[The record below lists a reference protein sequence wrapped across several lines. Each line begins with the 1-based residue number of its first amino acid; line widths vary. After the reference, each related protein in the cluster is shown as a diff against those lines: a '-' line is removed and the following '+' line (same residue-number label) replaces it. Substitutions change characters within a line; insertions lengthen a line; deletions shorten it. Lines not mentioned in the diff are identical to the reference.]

1 MSSPAANP
9 PNTFHHGGTEDT
21 EESKRSK
28 AEVEDS
34 KPFVML
40 TKKMKKGNS
49 VISVLPW

>member
-9 PNTFHHGGTEDT
+9 PNTFHHGGTE
-21 EESKRSK
+21 ESNRSK